1 MAKYRV
7 CEMVDGNGNVWWQV
21 ARVVCWFF
29 FEWDRDWTF
38 GVSRT
43 LPKTV
48 NKFDS
53 KDEAL
58 HRVEELERRD
68 KAQRVRVAAV
78 IKPTKAVVEPT
89 PEPEPEPIVAAKTA
103 PKRRKK

>member
-58 HRVEELERRD
+58 HQWNARLAAIRD
-68 KAQRVRVAAV
+68 EYHTNG
-78 IKPTKAVVEPT
+78 PFN
-89 PEPEPEPIVAAKTA
+89 
-103 PKRRKK
+103 